1 MNFSVN
7 EQNQKLIKQ
16 KVESGEYGSPDEV
29 IDAALRLLDERDR
42 KLASLRQDIQKG
54 LDSGPPL
61 PGEQVMA
68 DLHRKATEQLER
80 D

>member
-1 MNFSVN
+1 MNVPLSPQH
-7 EQNQKLIKQ
+7 EKLIKQ
-16 KVESGEYGSPDEV
+16 KVKSGEYGSPDEV
-29 IDAALRLLDERDR
+29 IGAALKLLEQHDK
-42 KLASLRQDIQKG
+42 KLAALRQDIQEG

-68 DLHRKATEQLER
+68 DLYHKATEQLER